1 MSPTTGSTAPP
12 EPWRVEVRLDPGGIV
27 IELGGEFDLSKR
39 RAVVELVQR
48 ELAKS
53 PARLAIDLRGVTFID
68 SSGVH
73 ALIETSRLARQSGVE
88 FSIIPGSRPIQR
100 VFEVCGLT
108 NHLPFVPDGEPELE
122 RSAH

>member
-1 MSPTTGSTAPP
+1 
-12 EPWRVEVRLDPGGIV
+12 VRLDAIGVV
-27 IELGGEFDLSKR
+27 IELAGEFDLSR
-39 RAVVELVQR
+39 RPTVVQLVQQ

-88 FSIIPGSRPIQR
+88 FRIIPGNKAIQR

-108 NHLPFVPDGEPELE
+108 NHLPFITDEPELE
-122 RSAH
+122 ASTH